1 MLSFRTTT
9 VLGLAIACG
18 FKTNTSRAL
27 TATSLY
33 RKSGVTALIGSKGTA
48 SRCPRNIHL
57 SKRPLV
63 VLGSSPDPNW
73 SPDEMEGNDD
83 VGADASMASNQQQ
96 QRQQQPE
103 TPPAYVPPPPSPTR
117 NSQAAIRQK
126 SMDPLMASL
135 TRDSSNPSA
144 DQPTRTVPIFGEIPA
159 DGTLLLLAPAVVFAV
174 LGFIYSIVIAVNSTD
189 QIVDSL
195 SQAGGSLAQTAVER
209 SNRSYDENVC
219 RGLCSNQQDDIDGLK
234 NFMEAITRN
243 ARENQQNQQ

>member
-9 VLGLAIACG
+9 LLGLAIACG

-27 TATSLY
+27 TATSFC
-33 RKSGVTALIGSKGTA
+33 RKSGVAALMRSEGTA
-48 SRCPRNIHL
+48 GLCPRNVHL

-73 SPDEMEGNDD
+73 SPDAMEGNDD
-83 VGADASMASNQQQ
+83 VGADASMASNQQ
-96 QRQQQPE
+96 QQQPE

-117 NSQAAIRQK
+117 NSQAAVRQK
-126 SMDPLMASL
+126 NMDPLMASL

-243 ARENQQNQQ
+243 ARENQQNRQ